1 MCVPSHSGH
10 VRLCNPRD
18 CSVGLHS
25 QDLDPPGSSVHGTV
39 QARILE
45 WVAMPSS
52 RGSSD
57 PGSSLHPLRLLH
69 QQTSSSL
76 LAPPGAPPPGLCFQ
90 AKSPLSGFHRNISL
104 AHSWKGD
111 MSEQVSRWPGP
122 AHLES
127 RVGGAQQVEHMGMGR
142 AGECPPTHLAP
153 TGTRR
158 HLLWD
163 FRETVGRIWGWV
175 RTEHHGPSLARCA
188 HPARGQARQV
198 RP

>member
-1 MCVPSHSGH
+1 M
-10 VRLCNPRD
+10 
-18 CSVGLHS
+18 GLHS

-57 PGSSLHPLRLLH
+57 PGSSLHPLHLLH
-69 QQTSSSL
+69 QQTSSSP

-104 AHSWKGD
+104 ARSWKGD

-122 AHLES
+122 ARLGS
-127 RVGGAQQVEHMGMGR
+127 RVGGAQQVEHTGMGGWGVSAHPPGPNGDPKASAVGFQGDCGEDLGLGQDR
-142 AGECPPTHLAP
+142 ASRTLPSQVCPPHQG
-153 TGTRR
+153 TG
-158 HLLWD
+158 
-163 FRETVGRIWGWV
+163 EAGAAMGIWPWV
-175 RTEHHGPSLARCA
+175 SLA
-188 HPARGQARQV
+188 
-198 RP
+198 